1 MTEFQPPLSWM
12 KKVFT
17 KNQLDKILNQVEI
30 LIKKEEEEGEVDHH
44 QAEILR
50 DKVLVKNQSNDPDI
64 PFKISGGNALEHLT
78 KITENLFL
86 AYPYYFD
93 AKELTALEQNAR
105 KVGFNVKVDPYSSR
119 LPGKSMRVIIWK
131 PNQKNAK
138 K

>member
-1 MTEFQPPLSWM
+1 MTEFQPPMSWM

-17 KNQLDKILNQVEI
+17 KNQLDKISKQVEI
-30 LIKKEEEEGEVDHH
+30 LIKKEESNVDHH
-44 QAEILR
+44 QIEILR
-50 DKVLVKNQSNDPDI
+50 DKVLVKNLNNDLDI
-64 PFKISGGNALEHLT
+64 PFKISGGNALDHLK
-78 KITENLFL
+78 KITKNLFL

-131 PNQKNAK
+131 PNPKNAK